1 MGVVGKL
8 GQNGSAM
15 QASIELDAVPE
26 SAAEA
31 RHFIATMLE
40 VWGCDDPEQVVGLL
54 TSEVVTNAIQHAGGQ
69 IRVHAALGEDGT
81 MRVETFDES
90 PDVPLVR
97 CTDPHA
103 TSGRGILIIQ
113 GLARRWGVDACA
125 SHKVV
130 WFELPTT
137 PRAPL
142 G

>member
-1 MGVVGKL
+1 MDVLGKT
-8 GQNGSAM
+8 GHNGCVM
-15 QASIELDAVPE
+15 QASIDLEGVPE

-69 IRVHAALGEDGT
+69 IRVHAALAEDGI
-81 MRVETFDES
+81 MRVETFDEF
-90 PDVPLVR
+90 PDIPIVR
-97 CTDPHA
+97 CTDPCA
-103 TSGRGILIIQ
+103 TGGRGILIVQ
-113 GLARRWGVDACA
+113 GLARRWGVDASE

-137 PRAPL
+137 PRVPL